1 MKFLLIV
8 LLVVL
13 FFANARAIN
22 EDTKNYLLRDQWEAF
37 KTKFGF
43 TFFFLSSF
51 SLCFTG
57 FFVMLHGRIGGTNV
71 ASDTRLSRRRS

>member
-43 TFFFLSSF
+43 TFFSFPFWLSLF
-51 SLCFTG
+51 HR
-57 FFVMLHGRIGGTNV
+57 FFRHV
-71 ASDTRLSRRRS
+71 ARTDRGN